1 VQLKPNELRTY
12 NSKFPN
18 IHDPWAPRIDL
29 SLFKSFPVRERVRIE
44 FRAESFNSFNTP
56 IYGPPDTSI
65 TSPTFGVVTKSQI
78 NYSRN
83 MQFALRVL
91 F

>member
-1 VQLKPNELRTY
+1 M
-12 NSKFPN
+12 
-18 IHDPWAPRIDL
+18 
-29 SLFKSFPVRERVRIE
+29 SLFKSFKVRERVRIE
-44 FRAESFNSFNTP
+44 IRAESFNAFNTP
-56 IYGPPDTSI
+56 IYGAPDASI

-78 NYSRN
+78 NYPRN